1 LSAGDAENVRRIVP
15 WRVASRACR
24 RKNKETRVRTPLNSH
39 GHSFSEVAAKIE
51 LAGVLVRTWIQGKDN
66 ESKAIQVVSPNIC
79 LVGKS
84 ASCRSECAI
93 RGVRFP
99 EAFGI
104 LRYEG
109 CGDREQHKDQS
120 RFHFRSS
127 QRPRAEGLASF
138 WGRIIVTAGEGGAVA
153 TTRIRWRLIQ
163 AGNSGSMLSR
173 CLLMRKG
180 AALNSAR
187 RCEVI
192 KPGSPRSCRL
202 WCASRIP
209 CLLET
214 RYICVRMARPNPIG
228 ERPIRNDNPKKRSSQ
243 APQQS

>member
-1 LSAGDAENVRRIVP
+1 MLEIYAFGACLPTSRTTVSGDLNANSGDTIGPRLSSGETTCRRETLRMYVVP

-79 LVGKS
+79 LVGNS

-109 CGDREQHKDQS
+109 CGDREQQEDQS
-120 RFHFRSS
+120 RFHTSGRVSG
-127 QRPRAEGLASF
+127 PGPKASPPF
-138 WGRIIVTAGEGGAVA
+138 WDA
-153 TTRIRWRLIQ
+153 
-163 AGNSGSMLSR
+163 
-173 CLLMRKG
+173 LL
-180 AALNSAR
+180 
-187 RCEVI
+187 
-192 KPGSPRSCRL
+192 
-202 WCASRIP
+202 
-209 CLLET
+209 
-214 RYICVRMARPNPIG
+214 
-228 ERPIRNDNPKKRSSQ
+228 
-243 APQQS
+243 